1 VFFVDRLVVV
11 ASLCVAANFLFDLQQ
26 FNFLLPCVAA
36 NFLFDLQ
43 QFNFLLPVTGRYRL
57 RFVTVAVGLI
67 IV

>member
-1 VFFVDRLVVV
+1 V
-11 ASLCVAANFLFDLQQ
+11 ASL
-26 FNFLLPCVAA
+26 CVAA